1 MHLYFVSGCCDAA
14 MAELYSSERDLMVR
28 KPEIF
33 SLALLRTKLANSS
46 LRVPLLQLIIL
57 HVKMPLFKL
66 LCGFRLL
73 IGPYWYVY
81 YIPVPP
87 LAITTH
93 RIGTVSI
100 WERSSYYFT
109 QDQ

>member
-33 SLALLRTKLANSS
+33 SLALLKTKIANSC

-66 LCGFRLL
+66 LYGFCLL
-73 IGPYWYVY
+73 IGPY
-81 YIPVPP
+81 
-87 LAITTH
+87 
-93 RIGTVSI
+93 
-100 WERSSYYFT
+100 
-109 QDQ
+109 